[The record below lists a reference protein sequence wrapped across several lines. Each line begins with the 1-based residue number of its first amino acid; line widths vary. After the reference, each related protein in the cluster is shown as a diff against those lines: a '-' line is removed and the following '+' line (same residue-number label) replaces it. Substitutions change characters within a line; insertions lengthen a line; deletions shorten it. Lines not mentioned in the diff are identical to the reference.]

1 MKIIK
6 KIRMMIFTAVCVIAW
21 AAVAHGAVFENVEVE
36 NDILNGLVRIS
47 GETDNLYQVS
57 FCITDTTVSSL
68 SYTETILEQK
78 TYAIGQTSTEASG
91 GKIQF
96 NQSLKLPSDLDS
108 GTYRVFI
115 YADNREGL
123 YRDFSYSNQ
132 KKSVSGYE
140 YLNTKTASD
149 DILKGF
155 EEYKNELKFDEYFYN
170 GFSNP
175 QKEKLAELFVTS
187 RPGGGYKS
195 LSDMQYSFRAL
206 GFVIGVSSK
215 NDVETMDQYILEK
228 GDYCGDFTIY
238 KQCDKKIRLAVCEKL
253 KNKFCAPE
261 EFLKFTAEESVVTSF
276 HLARVW
282 NDCPELISKFSTYFV
297 LPQSQQDQLNA
308 LKDTNAVYKDL
319 YLHRGT
325 YSTCKDIL
333 NKYTELIAKYYNE
346 QNTSNSAK
354 PSGGGGGSGKGG
366 SISVS
371 TPSEPINEPA
381 LPPENSDIFRDMND
395 APWAKDAILSL
406 YDKNIVA
413 GNPDGYFYPNNN
425 IKREEFV
432 KMAAVC
438 FNLSKRTQPE
448 FEDVPEDAWYGDYLA
463 LAYGEGIICGI
474 SDTQFGTGMYL
485 TRQDLTIIVYRAMQL
500 RKIGFKASV
509 TDFSDAEQIADYAKE
524 AVGNICG
531 LGIINGMP
539 DGTFRPYEYATRA
552 QVAKILNEVLKLMQ
566 QMT

>member
-6 KIRMMIFTAVCVIAW
+6 KIRMMIFTAACVIAW
-21 AAVAHGAVFENVEVE
+21 ATVAHGAVFSNIEVK
-36 NDILNGLVRIS
+36 NDILNGSVQIS

-78 TYAIGQTSTEASG
+78 TYAIGQTSTAASG

-123 YRDFSYSNQ
+123 YRDFAYSNQ
-132 KKSVSGYE
+132 KKSVLGYE
-140 YLNTKTASD
+140 FLNTKTAAA

-155 EEYKNELKFDEYFYN
+155 EEYKNELNFDEYFYN
-170 GFSNP
+170 GFSES
-175 QKEKLAELFVTS
+175 QKEKLAELFVES
-187 RPGGGYKS
+187 RPNGGYKS

-206 GFVIGVSSK
+206 GFIIGVSSEHE
-215 NDVETMDQYILEK
+215 VEAMDQYILEK
-228 GDYCGDFTIY
+228 GDFCGDFTLY
-238 KQCDKKIRLAVCEKL
+238 KQCDQKIRLAVCEKL
-253 KNKFCAPE
+253 KNKLCAPE
-261 EFLKFTAEESVVTSF
+261 EYLKFTAEECVVTSF
-276 HLARVW
+276 RLAAVW
-282 NDCPELISKFSTYFV
+282 NDCPELISKFSTYFA
-297 LPQSQQDQLNA
+297 LSQSQQNQLNA

-319 YLHRGT
+319 YLQRET

-333 NKYTELIAKYYNE
+333 AKYTELIAKYYNE

-354 PSGGGGGSGKGG
+354 PIGGGGGSGNGG
-366 SISVS
+366 NISVS
-371 TPSEPINEPA
+371 IPGEPVSEPTA
-381 LPPENSDIFRDMND
+381 PPENQEIFRDMND
-395 APWAKDAILSL
+395 APWAKDAILAL
-406 YDKNIVA
+406 YNKNIVA

-438 FNLSKRTQPE
+438 FDLSKRTQPE
-448 FEDVPEDAWYGDYLA
+448 FEDVPEDAWYRDYLA
-463 LAYGEGIICGI
+463 LAYGEGIIYGVN
-474 SDTQFGTGMYL
+474 DTQFGAGMYL
-485 TRQDLTIIVYRAMQL
+485 TRQDLTTIVYRAMQL
-500 RKIGFKASV
+500 KKIGFKASV

-566 QMT
+566 